1 MEKDILDEL
10 LANFTNAFDALKREL
25 GKVRTGRANPAI
37 LDNIRVDYYGT
48 QTPINQMAAIA
59 VPDAR
64 LITIKPWD
72 KSAMKQLEQAL
83 VEADLGITP
92 QNDGEIIRLPVPALT
107 EERRKEYAKIAR
119 NKGEDA
125 RIAVRNGRRDANE
138 MIKGF
143 QKDGDMSEDD
153 AKRALEKV
161 QAETDKAIAKVDEI
175 IAKKEKE
182 ILEV

>member
-10 LANFTNAFDALKREL
+10 LATFTNAFDALKREL

-37 LDNIRVDYYGT
+37 LENVRVDYYGT
-48 QTPINQMAAIA
+48 MTPISQMAAVT

-64 LITIKPWD
+64 MIAIKPWD
-72 KSAMKQLEQAL
+72 KSALKALEQAL
-83 VEADLGITP
+83 VEADLGINP
-92 QNDGEIIRLPVPALT
+92 QSDGEIIRLPVPALT
-107 EERRKEYAKIAR
+107 EERRKEYAKVAR

-138 MIKGF
+138 MLKAL
-143 QKDGDMSEDD
+143 QKDGDMSEDEV
-153 AKRALEKV
+153 KRALEKV
-161 QAETDKAIAKVDEI
+161 QTETDKAIAKVDEM

>member
-10 LANFTNAFDALKREL
+10 QAAFTAAFEALKREL

-37 LDNIRVDYYGT
+37 LENVRVDYYGT
-48 QTPINQMAAIA
+48 STPINQMAAVA

-72 KSAMKQLEQAL
+72 KSALKQLEQAL
-83 VEADLGITP
+83 MEADLGITP
-92 QNDGEIIRLPVPALT
+92 QNDGEMIRLPVPPLT
-107 EERRKEYAKIAR
+107 EERRKQYAKLAR
-119 NKGEDA
+119 DKGEDA
-125 RIAVRNGRRDANE
+125 RIAVRNGRREAND
-138 MIKGF
+138 MLKAL

-153 AKRALEKV
+153 VKRALEKV
-161 QAETDKAIAKVDEI
+161 QAETDKGIAKVDEM

>member
-10 LANFTNAFDALKREL
+10 QAAFTNTFDALKREL

-37 LDNIRVDYYGT
+37 LENVRVDYYGT
-48 QTPINQMAAIA
+48 MTPINQMAAIA

-64 LITIKPWD
+64 LITVKPWD

-83 VEADLGITP
+83 IEADLGITP

-107 EERRKEYAKIAR
+107 EERRKEYAKVSR

-125 RIAVRNGRRDANE
+125 RIAVRNARRDANE
-138 MIKGF
+138 MLKAL

-153 AKRALEKV
+153 VKRALEKV
-161 QAETDKAIAKVDEI
+161 QVETDKAITKVDEM

>member
-10 LANFTNAFDALKREL
+10 LANFNNAFEALKREL

-37 LDNIRVDYYGT
+37 LENIRVDYYGT
-48 QTPINQMAAIA
+48 LTPINQMAAVA

-72 KSAMKQLEQAL
+72 KSAMKALEQAL

-92 QNDGEIIRLPVPALT
+92 QNDGELIRLPVPALT
-107 EERRKEYAKIAR
+107 EERRKEYAKVAR

-125 RIAVRNGRRDANE
+125 RIAVRNARRDANE
-138 MIKGF
+138 MLKAL

-153 AKRALEKV
+153 SKRALEKV
-161 QAETDKAIAKVDEI
+161 QAETDKAIAKVDEM

>member
-10 LANFTNAFDALKREL
+10 QASFANAFDALKREL

-37 LDNIRVDYYGT
+37 LENVRVDYYGT
-48 QTPINQMAAIA
+48 STPINQMAAVA

-72 KSAMKQLEQAL
+72 KSVMKQLEQAL
-83 VEADLGITP
+83 IEADLGITP
-92 QNDGEIIRLPVPALT
+92 QSDGEMIRLPVPPLT
-107 EERRKEYAKIAR
+107 EERRKQYAKLAR
-119 NKGEDA
+119 DKGEDA
-125 RIAVRNGRRDANE
+125 RIAVRNGRREAND
-138 MIKGF
+138 MLKAL

-153 AKRALEKV
+153 VKRALEKV
-161 QAETDKAIAKVDEI
+161 QAETDKAIAKVDEM

>member
-10 LANFTNAFDALKREL
+10 QAAFDKAIDSLKREL
-25 GKVRTGRANPAI
+25 SKVRTGRANPAI
-37 LDNIRVDYYGT
+37 LDGIRADYYGT
-48 QTPINQMAAIA
+48 PTPLQQMAAIA

-64 LITIKPWD
+64 LITVKPWD
-72 KSAMKQLEQAL
+72 KTAMKAIEQAIT
-83 VEADLGITP
+83 EADIGINP
-92 QNDGEIIRLPVPALT
+92 QSDGEIIRLPVPALT
-107 EERRKEYAKIAR
+107 EERRKEYAKAAR

-138 MIKGF
+138 MIKAL

-153 AKRALEKV
+153 SKRAQDKV

-175 IAKKEKE
+175 VSKKEKE
-182 ILEV
+182 ILEI